1 MAAAPTVTQPAALDV
16 RGAAGTNVAT
26 QNGSD
31 VILDIGVELS
41 LEVGRTTMNIR
52 RLLQLNVGTV
62 VELDRPAGD
71 ALDVFVN
78 GRLVA
83 HGEVVMVNEHYG
95 VRFTEA
101 VSHGETRS

>member
-1 MAAAPTVTQPAALDV
+1 MATQTVMQSTSTGVRAAAGDDV
-16 RGAAGTNVAT
+16 AMPQAN
-26 QNGSD
+26 D
-31 VILDIGVELS
+31 VILDIGVQLS

-52 RLLQLNVGTV
+52 QLLQLNVGTV
-62 VELDRPAGD
+62 IELDRPAGD
-71 ALDVFVN
+71 PLDVFVN

-101 VSHGETRS
+101 VTSGETIR

>member
-1 MAAAPTVTQPAALDV
+1 MSTPQPVKQSAGFEPRSPGTGNAAVPN
-16 RGAAGTNVAT
+16 AG
-26 QNGSD
+26 D

-52 RLLQLNVGTV
+52 RLLQLNVGTII
-62 VELDRPAGD
+62 ELDRPAGD
-71 ALDVFVN
+71 PLDVYVN

-101 VSHGETRS
+101 ISASDRRA

>member
-1 MAAAPTVTQPAALDV
+1 MANPSPVTHPASLEGRGLQSGNAAPPNA
-16 RGAAGTNVAT
+16 N
-26 QNGSD
+26 D

-71 ALDVFVN
+71 PLDVFVN
-78 GRLVA
+78 GRMVA

-101 VSHGETRS
+101 VSSGEVRG

>member
-1 MAAAPTVTQPAALDV
+1 MAAAQPVTQPPASDGRGIATANAAV
-16 RGAAGTNVAT
+16 PT
-26 QNGSD
+26 GSD

-52 RLLQLNVGTV
+52 RLLQLNVGSV
-62 VELDRPAGD
+62 IELDRPAGD
-71 ALDVFVN
+71 PLDVFVN
-78 GRLVA
+78 GRMVA

-101 VSHGETRS
+101 VASGETRV

>member
-1 MAAAPTVTQPAALDV
+1 MAAAQPVTQPPAFDGRGTSTANAAV
-16 RGAAGTNVAT
+16 PT
-26 QNGSD
+26 GSD

-62 VELDRPAGD
+62 IELDRPAGD
-71 ALDVFVN
+71 PLDVFVN
-78 GRLVA
+78 GRMVA

-101 VSHGETRS
+101 VASGETRV

>member
-1 MAAAPTVTQPAALDV
+1 MNSPNTVTYPPGSDARGGSSGNAAV
-16 RGAAGTNVAT
+16 PNAG
-26 QNGSD
+26 D

-41 LEVGRTTMNIR
+41 MEVGRTTMNIR

-62 VELDRPAGD
+62 IELDRPAGD
-71 ALDVFVN
+71 PLDVFVN

-101 VSHGETRS
+101 VSSGDTRR

>member
-1 MAAAPTVTQPAALDV
+1 MAGQQPVTQPAASDS
-16 RGAAGTNVAT
+16 RAGPGGNVAPP
-26 QNGSD
+26 NAND

-71 ALDVFVN
+71 PLDVYVN
-78 GRLVA
+78 GRMVA

-101 VSHGETRS
+101 VTSGEARR